1 MAAGLVFQAMSNTS
15 AFYSLDLTLMFNST
29 VSFSMPAIM
38 AWAGEAICKS
48 MVPANLSPPPL
59 SFAPDQ

>member
-1 MAAGLVFQAMSNTS
+1 MSNTS

-48 MVPANLSPPPL
+48 IVPANLSPPPL